1 MPGYVNGLHHV
12 SLRAELE
19 FDATQAPGDW
29 LPALEA
35 HLTQAFA
42 DEAGPAPN
50 KPERF
55 EDLALD
61 LAHRILYWVFQLHF
75 SARLPVYE
83 PGFVRGDAANPDCVV
98 LHFAAV
104 DRAHAIAQDALAWVL
119 DAFNTAASGTPLD
132 ACLARLPEVVQRMA
146 KVPGL
151 PTNTPQ
157 YLRAAWDLGIPFES
171 VEPPIYQLGQARRS
185 RWMDSTLT
193 DQTSQIAARLA
204 RNKVHTAAI
213 LRRAGMPGP
222 IHLLVTDARQAV
234 TAASRLGYPVVVKPA
249 DLDRGEAVA
258 AGLQTPEEVTQA
270 YEVARKV
277 SPHVLVEKHF
287 QGRDYRVTVFNGQMI
302 LAVERIP
309 GGVTGDGKSTVAQ
322 LVAALNADPRR
333 GRGKHALM
341 KILDL
346 DAEADRTLAREGL
359 TRDSVPEANRYVRLR
374 RASNVMIGGTP
385 LDVTTQVHPDNR
397 DLAIRATAALRL
409 DFGGVDFVIPDLA
422 KSWLETGALICE
434 INSQPSIGV
443 RGAHVFADVIRSLV
457 EGDGR
462 IPIAVI
468 VGAAETRTM
477 GTSIATQLEAAGITT
492 GWADRDGAT
501 IAGQRAST
509 GALTAFQGAQ
519 VVLADNRVGALV
531 LFVNGM
537 GLLRTG
543 LPFAQFDVLA
553 FAGTE
558 VAAPK
563 GGPQQD
569 AATLV
574 TQLEAALAPA
584 CDGKVVRNVDV
595 DQLIAAVVHELQ
607 AADVRH
613 AMKVAR

>member
-1 MPGYVNGLHHV
+1 MPGYVNGLRHV

-19 FDATQAPGDW
+19 FVAPHSSGDW
-29 LPALEA
+29 LGALEA
-35 HLTQAFA
+35 RLVEAFA
-42 DEAGPAPN
+42 EEAGPAPG
-50 KPERF
+50 KPPGVDDR
-55 EDLALD
+55 ALD
-61 LAHRILYWVFQLHF
+61 LAHRILYWVYQLHF
-75 SARLPVYE
+75 AARLPVYE
-83 PGFVRGDAANPDCVV
+83 TGHARRDPAKPDVFV
-98 LHFAAV
+98 LHIATV
-104 DRAHAIAQDALAWVL
+104 DRAQAIAQEALAWVL
-119 DAFNTAASGTPLD
+119 DAFNAAASGKALD
-132 ACLARLPEVVQRMA
+132 DCLARLPEVVQRMA

-157 YLRAAWDLGIPFES
+157 YLRAAWELGVPFES
-171 VEPPIYQLGQARRS
+171 VEPPIYQLGQAKRS

-222 IHLLVTDARQAV
+222 VHLLVGDADQAL

-258 AGLQTPEEVTQA
+258 AGLRTPEEVTQA
-270 YEVARKV
+270 YEVAKKV
-277 SPHVLVEKHF
+277 SPNVLVEKHF
-287 QGRDYRVTVFNGQMI
+287 HGRDYRVTIFNGQMI

-309 GGVTGDGKSTVAQ
+309 GGVKGDGKRTVTQ
-322 LVAALNADPRR
+322 LVAELNADPRR

-346 DAEADRTLAREGL
+346 DAEADSMLAREGL
-359 TRDSVPEANRYVRLR
+359 TRDSVPEPGRYVRLR
-374 RASNVMIGGTP
+374 RASNVALGGTP
-385 LDVTTQVHPDNR
+385 LDVTAQVHPDNR

-422 KSWLETGALICE
+422 RSWLETGALICE

-468 VGAAETRTM
+468 IGAAETRAM
-477 GTSIATQLEAAGITT
+477 GTSIANELEAAGVTA

-501 IAGQRAST
+501 IAGQRASA

-519 VVLADNRVGALV
+519 VVLADNCVGALV

-543 LPFAQFDVLA
+543 LPFARFDVLA
-553 FAGTE
+553 FAGTK

-563 GGPQQD
+563 AGPEQD

-574 TQLEAALAPA
+574 AQLEAALAPA
-584 CDGKVVRNVDV
+584 CDGTVLRGVEGRE
-595 DQLIAAVVHELQ
+595 LLAAVVHELRE
-607 AADVRH
+607 ADARH
-613 AMKVAR
+613 AIKDA